1 MGRGL
6 LLRFVVVLLVLAS
19 LTLLE
24 LTFLEIED
32 ADDPHHSSLRPSRSR
47 ARALLHTSSSTPKTT
62 KRVLGCIPA
71 QSEIS
76 STLSPSYC
84 CGVGQSAKFQ

>member
-1 MGRGL
+1 M
-6 LLRFVVVLLVLAS
+6 LRFVLVLLVLAS

-47 ARALLHTSSSTPKTT
+47 ARALLHASGGVPK
-62 KRVLGCIPA
+62 KQAKQVSVPD
-71 QSEIS
+71 
-76 STLSPSYC
+76 
-84 CGVGQSAKFQ
+84 GVHANSGFQQTRPDG